1 MSWHEEFLSTN
12 QKKKSIST
20 IGDLL
25 GLIEEVYEVEKG
37 TLFKQAK
44 SELQVLK
51 EQFLNERKSMT
62 LTLDAIPEIDV
73 TELGWTDVTREGGG
87 PIDGPERKKLL
98 QFLENI
104 RGQDFVEKIKSIS
117 NFYDNPDAAMQ
128 AMFGEGGKTSEA
140 QQIQVALSY
149 LVFYKT
155 LTKIIANF
163 NAASAGFSF
172 EAFLAVLME
181 GEQVKANTGTIAD
194 FLSRSDG
201 SAMPVSLKLYQDGSL
216 HVGGSFRDLVGDITN
231 PKFDHDL
238 MRYVA
243 VTKRFEGGE
252 KEGQTVNGFLK
263 WYRFDFTLDNIFDI
277 LSRSSKHSRLCIQLP
292 KKGQAF
298 IDALPGIADPSPEE
312 MEKKYAFAFTK
323 EMEEYNKSLAEELR
337 FDQAFVDAFLK
348 NLSWATQLSDKFF
361 KLYDPDAELSDEE
374 KAAPDY
380 EPRPQYV
387 KRGASAMI
395 GTGDAFRGLIDI
407 VVGTMAQ
414 INDEAQAPRYDLDN
428 KAVVG
433 FKGIAGQVARRAVL
447 ANNGGPKSVGKGK
460 ISILK
465 LYSVSAEKRER
476 VRKLN
481 LKSNWFTPEQ
491 STKRYNAMSR
501 EQKIVALKQTRGW
514 LSTEQ
519 FGLTQA
525 MVAEVDSYSTH
536 RVLGPNQEKA
546 FFGAINVGR
555 KNTQTVLNRVTK
567 LLNESLFDIFVNVKA
582 IQDNTYAYMAGGM
595 QQSALADEAI
605 NASTNVISKTEEFKS
620 TKGVDK

>member
-1 MSWHEEFLSTN
+1 MSWYEKHLSINENKNT
-12 QKKKSIST
+12 IST
-20 IGDLL
+20 IGDLFS
-25 GLIEEVYEVEKG
+25 LIEEVYEVEKG
-37 TLFKQAK
+37 RLFKSNKDPVA
-44 SELQVLK
+44 LLR

-87 PIDGPERKKLL
+87 PVDGPERKKLL

-104 RGQDFVEKIKSIS
+104 RGQDFVEKIRSIS

-128 AMFGEGGKTSEA
+128 AMFGEEGKTSEA
-140 QQIQVALSY
+140 QQIATALSY

-201 SAMPVSLKLYQDGSL
+201 TDMPVSLKLYQDGSL

-252 KEGQTVNGFLK
+252 KEGQTVNGILK

-298 IDALPGIADPSPEE
+298 IDALPGIADPSPQELENKYVFAFKKHIAELNKINPEE
-312 MEKKYAFAFTK
+312 LQIDDAFA
-323 EMEEYNKSLAEELR
+323 EL
-337 FDQAFVDAFLK
+337 FLK
-348 NLSWATQLSDKFF
+348 NLSWSTQLSDKFF
-361 KLYDPDAELSDEE
+361 KKYDPDADLSDEE

-380 EPRPQYV
+380 EKREPYV
-387 KRGASAMI
+387 KRGVSVMPASAALKAQM
-395 GTGDAFRGLIDI
+395 RDI
-407 VVGTMAQ
+407 VTFTMSQ
-414 INDEAQAPRYDLDN
+414 INDTSETPRYDVNN
-428 KAVVG
+428 KAFADQIG
-433 FKGIAGQVARRAVL
+433 KAARE
-447 ANNGGPKSVGKGK
+447 ANNGTNKNASLKK
-460 ISILK
+460 LSIVK
-465 LYSVSAEKRER
+465 QFSVSAEKKER
-476 VRKLN
+476 MRRLN
-481 LKSNWFTPEQ
+481 LKSNWFTPEE
-491 STKRYNAMSR
+491 STKRYNAMDR

-525 MVAEVDSYSTH
+525 MVAEVHTYSTH
-536 RVLGPNQEKA
+536 RVLGPNQERPW
-546 FFGAINVGR
+546 FGAINVGR

-595 QQSALADEAI
+595 QQSGLADEAI
-605 NASTNVISKTEEFKS
+605 TASANVISKTTELKS
-620 TKGVDK
+620 TKDKQTP